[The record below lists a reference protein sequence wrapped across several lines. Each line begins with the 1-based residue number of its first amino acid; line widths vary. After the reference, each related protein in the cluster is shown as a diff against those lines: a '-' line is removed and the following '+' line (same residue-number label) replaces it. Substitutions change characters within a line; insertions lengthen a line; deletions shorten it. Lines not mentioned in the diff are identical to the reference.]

1 MTFGS
6 LSGMDCMSIQF
17 VGVTDFVT
25 EVLQMY
31 NRLQDIVREWTALS
45 TKKIGE
51 YEVKKEW

>member
-1 MTFGS
+1 MTFGNLGGKGRVS
-6 LSGMDCMSIQF
+6 IAFAQTTNMS
-17 VGVTDFVT
+17 T

-31 NRLQDIVREWTALS
+31 HRLQDIIQEWSVLN

>member
-1 MTFGS
+1 MN
-6 LSGMDCMSIQF
+6 CMPIHF

-31 NRLQDIVREWTALS
+31 NRMQDILREWNALS